1 MVDRISSVQICS
13 SADVQPH
20 VIVDEDGTGASV
32 EGGVG
37 AGVEGVGAGVEGVGA
52 VVIATGAAVPG
63 SMHWPPWQ
71 IPLK

>member
-37 AGVEGVGAGVEGVGA
+37 AGVEGVGA